1 MSELLPFL
9 ATVPA
14 VAPRGLEAVLSNV
27 SAPSA
32 PSPWLPTGTPSLAHE
47 PPPSVDLDALAAQAR
62 EQGRAEG
69 LAEMAAQRQRL
80 QELIDAL
87 AAARAAIATTTVEL
101 VADAATAAVAA
112 WIDHAPPRELFA
124 TIVHAW
130 TARCRVPAIARV
142 APALVEDL
150 QEAIGTASI
159 VVEPDPSLAPGSL
172 RIDAPT
178 VELAHDR
185 EAYLA
190 ELRDAI
196 VTALEA
202 AS

>member
-9 ATVPA
+9 ATVSA
-14 VAPRGLEAVLSNV
+14 SAPRGLETVLSNV
-27 SAPSA
+27 STPAA
-32 PSPWLPTGTPSLAHE
+32 PSPWTPTGTPSPAHE
-47 PPPSVDLDALAAQAR
+47 PTPKVDLDTLAAQAR
-62 EQGRAEG
+62 EHGRAEG
-69 LAEMAAQRQRL
+69 LAETAALRHRM

-87 AAARAAIATTTVEL
+87 TAARAAVAVTTVEL
-101 VADAATAAVAA
+101 VADAAIAAIAG
-112 WIDHAPPRELFA
+112 WIEHTPPRELF
-124 TIVHAW
+124 TSVVHAW

-159 VVEPDPSLAPGSL
+159 VVEPDPSLAPGSV
-172 RIDAPT
+172 RIHAPAL
-178 VELAHDR
+178 ELEHSH
-185 EAYLA
+185 ESYLA
-190 ELRDAI
+190 DLRDAI